1 MSRISPL
8 QNSHKKGLFGD
19 YQEKIESNLLK
30 IREIT
35 DVKIYQVVQY
45 KKSAVSTSNIKL
57 GSINLPSEAAEVSAD
72 EQTRVQWFAP
82 RSWIIFSND
91 DNISSAIENTFNDKD
106 FAVTDVSHSRV
117 IIQIEGE
124 DALNILKKGCPI
136 NFNEFKKNNCVN
148 SVYHGITI
156 SVDMIDN
163 SPLTFNL
170 MALRSF
176 SESFHHAITDA
187 ALEYGYAGK

>member
-8 QNSHKKGLFGD
+8 QNAHKKGLFGD
-19 YQEKIESNLLK
+19 CEEKNSSNLLK

-45 KKSAVSTSNIKL
+45 KKSSVSANNIQL
-57 GSINLPSEAAEVSAD
+57 GSVNLPTQAAEVSTD
-72 EQTRVQWFAP
+72 EQTRIQWFAP

-91 DNISSAIENTFNDKD
+91 NNISSTIENTFNDEN
-106 FAVTDVSHSRV
+106 FAVTDISHSRA
-117 IIQIEGE
+117 IIQIKGE
-124 DALNILKKGCPI
+124 DALNVLKKGCPI

-156 SVDMIDN
+156 SIDMIDD

-187 ALEYGYAGK
+187 ALEYGYSGE

>member
-8 QNSHKKGLFGD
+8 QNVHNKGLFGD
-19 YQEKIESNLLK
+19 YQEKNEGNLLK
-30 IREIT
+30 IKEIT
-35 DVKIYQVVQY
+35 DVNIYQVVQY
-45 KKSAVSTSNIKL
+45 KKSSVATSNIQL
-57 GSINLPSEAAEVSAD
+57 GSINLPTNAAEVSVD
-72 EQTRVQWFAP
+72 GQTRVQWFAP

-91 DNISSAIENTFNDKD
+91 NNISSVIENTFNNDD
-106 FAVTDVSHSRV
+106 FAVTDISHSRA
-117 IIQIEGE
+117 IIQIKGE
-124 DALNILKKGCPI
+124 DALNVLKKGCPI

-156 SVDMIDN
+156 SVDMIDD

-187 ALEYGYAGK
+187 ALEYGYSGE

>member
-8 QNSHKKGLFGD
+8 QNAHKKGLFGD
-19 YQEKIESNLLK
+19 CQEKNGSNLLK

-45 KKSAVSTSNIKL
+45 KKSSVSANNIQL
-57 GSINLPSEAAEVSAD
+57 GSVNLPTQAAEVSTD
-72 EQTRVQWFAP
+72 EQTRIQWFAP

-91 DNISSAIENTFNDKD
+91 NNISSTIENTFNDEN
-106 FAVTDVSHSRV
+106 FAVTDISHSRA
-117 IIQIEGE
+117 IIQIKGE
-124 DALNILKKGCPI
+124 DALNVLKKGCPI

-156 SVDMIDN
+156 SIDMIDD

-187 ALEYGYAGK
+187 ALEYGYSGE

>member
-124 DALNILKKGCPI
+124 DALNILKKGCPV

-187 ALEYGYAGK
+187 ALEYGYAGE

>member
-8 QNSHKKGLFGD
+8 QNAHKKGLFGD
-19 YQEKIESNLLK
+19 YQEKNEGNLLK

-45 KKSAVSTSNIKL
+45 KKSSVSTSNIQL
-57 GSINLPSEAAEVSAD
+57 GSINLPSQAAEVSAY

-82 RSWIIFSND
+82 RSWIVFSQD
-91 DNISSAIENTFNDKD
+91 YNISSAIENTFNNED
-106 FAVTDVSHSRV
+106 FAVTDISHSRA
-117 IIQIEGE
+117 IIQIKGE
-124 DALNILKKGCPI
+124 DALNVLKKGCPI
-136 NFNEFKKNNCVN
+136 NFNEFEKNNCVN

-156 SVDMIDN
+156 SVDMIDD

-187 ALEYGYAGK
+187 ALEYGYSGQ

>member
-45 KKSAVSTSNIKL
+45 KKSAVSTSNIQL
-57 GSINLPSEAAEVSAD
+57 GSINLPTEAAGVSAD

-156 SVDMIDN
+156 SVDMLDD

>member
-35 DVKIYQVVQY
+35 DVRIYQVIQY
-45 KKSAVSTSNIKL
+45 KKSAVSTSNIQL
-57 GSINLPSEAAEVSAD
+57 GSINLPTEAAEVSAD

-82 RSWIIFSND
+82 LSWIIFSND

>member
-124 DALNILKKGCPI
+124 DALNILKKGCPV

-156 SVDMIDN
+156 SVDMIDD

-187 ALEYGYAGK
+187 ALEYGYAGE

>member
-8 QNSHKKGLFGD
+8 QNTHIKGLFGD
-19 YQEKIESNLLK
+19 YQEKNEGNLLK

-35 DVKIYQVVQY
+35 DVNIYQVVQY
-45 KKSAVSTSNIKL
+45 KKSSVATSNIQL
-57 GSINLPSEAAEVSAD
+57 GSINLPTNAAEVSVD
-72 EQTRVQWFAP
+72 GQTRVQWFAP

-91 DNISSAIENTFNDKD
+91 NNISSVIENTFNNDD
-106 FAVTDVSHSRV
+106 FAVTDISHSRA
-117 IIQIEGE
+117 IIQIKGE
-124 DALNILKKGCPI
+124 DALNVLKKGCPI

-156 SVDMIDN
+156 SIDMIDD

-187 ALEYGYAGK
+187 ALEYGYSGQ

>member
-1 MSRISPL
+1 MVYIIY
-8 QNSHKKGLFGD
+8 LFTW
-19 YQEKIESNLLK
+19 KL
-30 IREIT
+30 
-35 DVKIYQVVQY
+35 VKNY
-45 KKSAVSTSNIKL
+45 KKAVLISSIVAL
-57 GSINLPSEAAEVSAD
+57 VGSINLPIQAAEVSAD

-156 SVDMIDN
+156 SVDMIDD

-187 ALEYGYAGK
+187 ALEYGYSGE

>member
-8 QNSHKKGLFGD
+8 QNTHKKGLFGD
-19 YQEKIESNLLK
+19 YQEKNEGNLLK

-45 KKSAVSTSNIKL
+45 KKSAVSTSNIQL
-57 GSINLPSEAAEVSAD
+57 GSINLPTEAAEVSAD

-117 IIQIEGE
+117 IIQIEGD

-156 SVDMIDN
+156 SVDMIDD

-187 ALEYGYAGK
+187 ALEYGYSGE

>member
-8 QNSHKKGLFGD
+8 QNAHKKGLFGD
-19 YQEKIESNLLK
+19 YQEKSQGNLLK

-35 DVKIYQVVQY
+35 DVKIYQIVQY
-45 KKSAVSTSNIKL
+45 KKSSVSISNMQL
-57 GSINLPSEAAEVSAD
+57 GSINLPTQASEVTAD
-72 EQTRVQWFAP
+72 GQTRVQWFAP

-91 DNISSAIENTFNDKD
+91 NNMSAVIENTFKNED
-106 FAVTDVSHSRV
+106 FAVTDISHSRA

-124 DALNILKKGCPI
+124 DALNVLKKGCPI
-136 NFNEFKKNNCVN
+136 NFNEFKKNNCAN

-156 SVDMIDN
+156 SVDMIDD
-163 SPLTFNL
+163 SPLKFNL

-187 ALEYGYAGK
+187 ALEYGYAGV

>member
-19 YQEKIESNLLK
+19 YQEKTESNLLK

-45 KKSAVSTSNIKL
+45 KKSAVSTSNIQL
-57 GSINLPSEAAEVSAD
+57 GSINLPTEAAEVSAD

-82 RSWIIFSND
+82 LSWIIFSND

-106 FAVTDVSHSRV
+106 FAVTDISHSRV

>member
-8 QNSHKKGLFGD
+8 QNADNKGLFGD
-19 YQEKIESNLLK
+19 YQEKNQDNLLK
-30 IREIT
+30 IREVT
-35 DVKIYQVVQY
+35 GVNIYQVVQY
-45 KKSAVSTSNIKL
+45 KKSSFTTSNIQL
-57 GSINLPSEAAEVSAD
+57 GSINLPTNAAEVSVD
-72 EQTRVQWFAP
+72 GQTRVQWFAP

-91 DNISSAIENTFNDKD
+91 NNISSIIENTFNNEN
-106 FAVTDVSHSRV
+106 FAVTDISHSRA
-117 IIQIEGE
+117 IIQIKGE

-156 SVDMIDN
+156 SVDMIDDN
-163 SPLTFNL
+163 PLTFNL

-187 ALEYGYAGK
+187 ALEYGYSGQ

>member
-8 QNSHKKGLFGD
+8 QNAHKKGLFGD
-19 YQEKIESNLLK
+19 CQEKNDNNLLK

-45 KKSAVSTSNIKL
+45 KKSSVSANNIQL
-57 GSINLPSEAAEVSAD
+57 GSVNLPTQAAEVSTD
-72 EQTRVQWFAP
+72 EKTRIQWFAP

-91 DNISSAIENTFNDKD
+91 NNISLAIESTFNDED
-106 FAVTDVSHSRV
+106 FAVTDISHSRA
-117 IIQIEGE
+117 IIQIKGE
-124 DALNILKKGCPI
+124 DALNVLKKGCPI

-187 ALEYGYAGK
+187 ALEYGYAGE

>member
-8 QNSHKKGLFGD
+8 QNAHKKGLFGD
-19 YQEKIESNLLK
+19 CQEKNDSNLLK
-30 IREIT
+30 IREIK
-35 DVKIYQVVQY
+35 DVKIYQVFQY
-45 KKSAVSTSNIKL
+45 KRSSVSANNIQL
-57 GSINLPSEAAEVSAD
+57 GSVNLPTQAAEVSAN
-72 EQTRVQWFAP
+72 EHTRIQWFAP

-91 DNISSAIENTFNDKD
+91 NNISSAIESTFNDED
-106 FAVTDVSHSRV
+106 FAVTDISHSRA
-117 IIQIEGE
+117 IIQIKGE
-124 DALNILKKGCPI
+124 DALNVLKKGCPI

-156 SVDMIDN
+156 SIDMIDD

-187 ALEYGYAGK
+187 ALEYGYSGE

>member
-8 QNSHKKGLFGD
+8 QNVHNKGLFGD
-19 YQEKIESNLLK
+19 YQEKNEGNLLK
-30 IREIT
+30 IKEIT
-35 DVKIYQVVQY
+35 DVNIYQVVQY
-45 KKSAVSTSNIKL
+45 KKSSVATINIQL
-57 GSINLPSEAAEVSAD
+57 GSIKLPANAAEVSVD
-72 EQTRVQWFAP
+72 GQTRVQWFAP

-91 DNISSAIENTFNDKD
+91 NNISSVIENTFNNED
-106 FAVTDVSHSRV
+106 FAVTDVSHSRA
-117 IIQIEGE
+117 IIQIKGE
-124 DALNILKKGCPI
+124 DALNVLKKGCPI

-156 SVDMIDN
+156 SVDMIDD

-187 ALEYGYAGK
+187 ALEYGYSGE